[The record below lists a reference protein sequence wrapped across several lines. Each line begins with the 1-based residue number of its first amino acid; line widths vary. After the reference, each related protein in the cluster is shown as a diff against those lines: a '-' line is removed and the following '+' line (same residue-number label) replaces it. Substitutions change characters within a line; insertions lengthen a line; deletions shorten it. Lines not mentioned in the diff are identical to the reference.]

1 MTVGE
6 TPLISFLKRVLD
18 PAIVVAC
25 LIAAVFASGDRFHG
39 YYLILGVITFF
50 VSAHVFYE
58 LDLFRSWSKSGFT
71 ARIRDIL
78 FGWIIVVAILLFL
91 GYASNLSSEYS
102 KQTMLLWF
110 SVAPIGLLLSHIL
123 VRGIV
128 TRVRSDGNVRTVVI
142 AGASGLGLQMAKKI
156 KEDPYLFMEVVG
168 FFDDRSERL
177 AINNEEKLLGSFA
190 QLSRYVK
197 QHRIN
202 LIYIA
207 LPMTMQPRILRL
219 LEELHDTTASVYFIP
234 DIFVFDLVQARFDDV
249 NGIPVI
255 AVCETP
261 FTSIDGVIK
270 RASDLIVGC
279 AILLV
284 LAPLMAAIALGVKL
298 SSPGPVL
305 FRQRRYGLD
314 GEEIVVYKFRSMT
327 VAEDTGEVVQAV
339 RGDKRITPFGAFL
352 RKTSFD
358 ELPQLFNVLQGR
370 MSIVGPRPHAV
381 AHNELYRKLIK
392 GYMLRHKVKPGI
404 TGWAQIN
411 GFRGETE
418 TLDKMKLRIEC
429 DIDYLR
435 NWSLYLDLSIILR
448 TVLLMF
454 RDPNAY

>member
-6 TPLISFLKRVLD
+6 TPLVSFFKRLLD
-18 PAIVVAC
+18 PVIVVGS
-25 LIAAVFASGDRFHG
+25 LVVVVLASGHRFHG
-39 YYLILGVITFF
+39 YYLILAVLTFF
-50 VSAHVFYE
+50 VSAHVFHE
-58 LDLFRSWSKSGFT
+58 LDLFKSWNRTSLS
-71 ARIRDIL
+71 ARVRDIL

-102 KQTMLLWF
+102 QRVMALWF
-110 SVAPIGLLLSHIL
+110 AIAPLALLLSHFA
-123 VRGIV
+123 VRAVVSKARFSG
-128 TRVRSDGNVRTVVI
+128 SVRTVVI

-156 KEDPYLFMEVVG
+156 KEDQYLFMEVVG

-177 AINNEEKLLGSFA
+177 AINGEETLLGSFA
-190 QLSRYVK
+190 QLPKYVK
-197 QHRIN
+197 EHRIN

-261 FTSIDGVIK
+261 FTSIDGVVK
-270 RASDLIVGC
+270 RASDLVVGSL
-279 AILLV
+279 ILTV
-284 LAPLMAAIALGVKL
+284 LAPLMATIAIGIKL

-305 FRQRRYGLD
+305 FKQRRYGLD
-314 GEEIVVYKFRSMT
+314 GEEITVYKFRSMT
-327 VAEDTGEVVQAV
+327 VAEDSAAIVQAT
-339 RGDKRITPFGAFL
+339 RGDKRITAFGAFL
-352 RKTSFD
+352 RRTSLD
-358 ELPQLFNVLQGR
+358 ELPQLLNVLQGR

-381 AHNELYRKLIK
+381 AHNEMYRKLIK
-392 GYMLRHKVKPGI
+392 GYMLRHKVKPGM

-418 TLDKMKLRIEC
+418 TLDKMKMRIEC

-435 NWSLYLDLSIILR
+435 NWSLYLDLSIIFR
-448 TVLLMF
+448 TVWVMF